1 MSDPEIQSANELPLP
16 MLGGGGDLISAED
29 GTSES
34 VQAFRDQQTARIRQ
48 LVEERSGL
56 ARRTKE
62 IRIALGKET
71 ADLQATY
78 AHPGD
83 GDFIKRIESAGLPI
97 ATAYRYLG
105 LYKKSLS
112 IEKDSSRGTAPP
124 ENGNESGAGTEKGSA
139 EACDV
144 GENSGIETPQPVHFR
159 KPRRQGYVDLAELE
173 ARREETR
180 EALPSLEVIK
190 LEYTAEELLSFQVCT
205 QQLSKRFETTN
216 KSKIVLWA
224 LQRVC
229 AQYGYENVATE
240 N

>member
-1 MSDPEIQSANELPLP
+1 MP
-16 MLGGGGDLISAED
+16 AED
-29 GTSES
+29 GNPES
-34 VQAFRDQQTARIRQ
+34 LQAFRDEKIANIRM
-48 LVEERSGL
+48 LVQERGSL

-71 ADLQATY
+71 ADLQSSY

-83 GDFIKRIESAGLPI
+83 GDFVKRIESAGLAI
-97 ATAYRYLG
+97 ATAYRYLA

-144 GENSGIETPQPVHFR
+144 GENSGIETPQLVHFR

-205 QQLSKRFETTN
+205 QQLSERFETTN
-216 KSKIVLWA
+216 ISTIVLLA
-224 LQRVC
+224 LRRVC
-229 AQYGYENVATE
+229 AQCGYEDASTE